1 MQIPLVPVYTH
12 NNSSYDL
19 LLSTYNILEP
29 RSVDTKSHFTNR
41 KTEAQRSQVSCS
53 MSHSW

>member
-12 NNSSYDL
+12 NNSGYDL

-41 KTEAQRSQVSCS
+41 KTEAQRSQGCCL

>member
-12 NNSSYDL
+12 NNSGYDL
-19 LLSTYNILEP
+19 LLSTYNILEL

-41 KTEAQRSQVSCS
+41 KTEAQRSQGCCL